1 MVIAEFFI
9 PHGHWYLWKPE
20 LVGLHIVSDALTAVA
35 YYSIPLVLVYFVVKR
50 RDVPFN
56 WIFLLFGTFIVSCGT
71 THIVE
76 IWTLWHPDYW
86 LSGLLKAFTA
96 VISLYTASELI
107 SLLPQALATPSAA
120 QFLTSSFMVSVY
132 KGVSISDKGHSRRL
146 IPKTM
151 DTEAFYAELPV
162 LDNFLDITNSRS
174 SKPVP
179 SDWYV
184 VITDIV
190 GSTKAIESG
199 KYKVVNLI
207 GACSIVA
214 VLNVAGKLK
223 IPYIFGGDGAAIL
236 IPPSLFVKTKQALL
250 ATRHRARTE
259 FDMELRV
266 GAVPVSDVIAA
277 NYELKIAKVKVSE
290 NYYQAAFAGE
300 GLSYAT
306 ELIKHPETASLYN
319 YYEDPRFDIKV
330 DFSGLECRWQDIP
343 SKHSETVSLIVKALS
358 EDNEVN
364 NRVYRDVIKKIHSIY
379 GREDTLH
386 PIAKKYLR
394 LAFSYKFLGAETRLR
409 AKTNKFW
416 HKLLYFQKIRLENIL
431 GWLLMKFAIKLQ
443 DVNWGTYK
451 ETVMAATDYKKFDDM
466 LRMVISG
473 NREQREKLSRYLEKN
488 YKNGK
493 LVYGLHTSERVL
505 MTCLV
510 FERNGRQ
517 VHFVDG
523 ADGGY
528 AVAAKSMKQRLNSKR
543 QSMGVLL

>member
-1 MVIAEFFI
+1 M
-9 PHGHWYLWKPE
+9 
-20 LVGLHIVSDALTAVA
+20 T
-35 YYSIPLVLVYFVVKR
+35 
-50 RDVPFN
+50 
-56 WIFLLFGTFIVSCGT
+56 
-71 THIVE
+71 
-76 IWTLWHPDYW
+76 
-86 LSGLLKAFTA
+86 KAIHA
-96 VISLYTASELI
+96 RISSKA
-107 SLLPQALATPSAA
+107 
-120 QFLTSSFMVSVY
+120 
-132 KGVSISDKGHSRRL
+132 
-146 IPKTM
+146 M
-151 DTEAFYAELPV
+151 DTEAFYADLPV
-162 LDNFLDITNSRS
+162 LDNFLDITDSRS
-174 SKPVP
+174 FKSVP

-199 KYKVVNLI
+199 RYKDVNLL

-214 VLNVAGKLK
+214 VLNIAGKLK
-223 IPYIFGGDGAAIL
+223 IPFIFGGDGAAIL

-250 ATRHRARTE
+250 ATQHRAKTE

-277 NYELKIAKVKVSE
+277 KYELKVAKLKVSE

-306 ELIKHPETASLYN
+306 QLIKQPETASLYN
-319 YYEDPRFDIKV
+319 YYEDSKFDIKV

-343 SKHSETVSLIVKALS
+343 SKHNETVTLIVKAMS
-358 EDNEVN
+358 EDKEIN
-364 NRVYRDVIKKIHSIY
+364 NKIYREVIKKIHSIY

-386 PIAKKYLR
+386 PIAKKYLN
-394 LAFSYKFLGAETRLR
+394 LAFGYKFLGAETRLR
-409 AKTNKFW
+409 AKNNNFW
-416 HKLLYFQKIRLENIL
+416 HKLLYFQKIRVENIL
-431 GWLLMKFAIKLQ
+431 GWFLMTFQIQLQ
-443 DVNWGTYK
+443 DVDWGTYK
-451 ETVMAATDYKKFDDM
+451 ETVIAATDYKKFDDM

-488 YKNGK
+488 SRNGR
-493 LVYGLHTSERVL
+493 LMYGLHTSDRVL

-528 AVAAKSMKQRLNSKR
+528 AVAAKEMKQRINSNQR
-543 QSMGVLL
+543 STGVLG